1 VNCFLAS
8 FIKDENNEIVL
19 SLTIGGC
26 CDKCMFP
33 DYTRCVKN
41 RLPFWECASDAYDCV
56 YNCRNEASVLDA
68 VYKASDLGLGARK
81 RQLVTKVVNK
91 VCTL

>member
-1 VNCFLAS
+1 MNCFLAS

-41 RLPFWECASDAYDCV
+41 RTPYWECASDAYDCV
-56 YNCRNEASVLDA
+56 YNCRNEASVVDA
-68 VYKASDLGLGARK
+68 VLRGSELGLLGRK
-81 RQLVTKVVNK
+81 RHLIPNSK

>member
-1 VNCFLAS
+1 
-8 FIKDENNEIVL
+8 
-19 SLTIGGC
+19 
-26 CDKCMFP
+26 M
-33 DYTRCVKN
+33 
-41 RLPFWECASDAYDCV
+41 PFWECASDAYDCV

-81 RQLVTKVVNK
+81 RQLVPKVVNK